1 MFISINAILSI
12 TSLLGNIL
20 ILIALHK
27 DTSLHPPSKLSFRCL
42 SCTDLLVELISR
54 PMCIIYLASSIRK
67 NQMLCWINEHLA
79 KIFSGILCGES
90 ILILTAISV
99 DRLHTLLLRLRYRQ
113 TVTLTRV
120 CLLVI
125 FSWMMSSVIAFFI
138 SFHER
143 FFYVACCMWIRVC
156 LAVSSFFYLKI
167 YAALRRQQAEIQS
180 HQQHS
185 GATLKIAWYRK
196 TVASAKWM
204 YLTFIVCYLPYTV
217 VTAINT
223 SRREPLQCG
232 LAAWNITGS
241 LVFLN
246 STLNP
251 FLYCW
256 KMRVVRQAVKDTL
269 RQQFCVS
276 RSFVLSFYC

>member
-20 ILIALHK
+20 IVIALHK
-27 DTSLHPPSKLSFRCL
+27 DSSLHPPSKLSFRCL
-42 SCTDLLVELISR
+42 SCTDLLVGLISR
-54 PMCIIYLASSIRK
+54 PMYIIYLASSIRK

-99 DRLHTLLLRLRYRQ
+99 DRLLALLLRLRYRQ

-143 FFYVACCMWIRVC
+143 FFFVACCMWIGVC
-156 LAVSSFFYLKI
+156 LAVSSFCYLKI

-180 HQQHS
+180 HQQHL
-185 GATLKIAWYRK
+185 GATLNIAWYRK

-204 YLTFIVCYLPYTV
+204 YLTLIVCYLPYTV

-246 STLNP
+246 STL
-251 FLYCW
+251 L
-256 KMRVVRQAVKDTL
+256 VV
-269 RQQFCVS
+269 CG
-276 RSFVLSFYC
+276 

>member
-20 ILIALHK
+20 IVIALHK
-27 DTSLHPPSKLSFRCL
+27 DSSLHPPSELSFRCL
-42 SCTDLLVELISR
+42 SCTDLLAGLISR
-54 PMCIIYLASSIRK
+54 PMYIIYLASSIRK

-99 DRLHTLLLRLRYRQ
+99 DRLLALLLRLRYRQ

-143 FFYVACCMWIRVC
+143 FFFVTCCMWIGVC
-156 LAVSSFFYLKI
+156 LAVSSFCYLKI

-180 HQQHS
+180 HQQHL
-185 GATLKIAWYRK
+185 GATLNIAWYRK
-196 TVASAKWM
+196 TVASAKWV
-204 YLTFIVCYLPYTV
+204 YLTLIVCYLPYTV
-217 VTAINT
+217 VCCYQYIKKGT
-223 SRREPLQCG
+223 STVWFGG
-232 LAAWNITGS
+232 LEHNWIVG
-241 LVFLN
+241 
-246 STLNP
+246 
-251 FLYCW
+251 
-256 KMRVVRQAVKDTL
+256 
-269 RQQFCVS
+269 
-276 RSFVLSFYC
+276 FY

>member
-1 MFISINAILSI
+1 
-12 TSLLGNIL
+12 
-20 ILIALHK
+20 
-27 DTSLHPPSKLSFRCL
+27 
-42 SCTDLLVELISR
+42 
-54 PMCIIYLASSIRK
+54 
-67 NQMLCWINEHLA
+67 
-79 KIFSGILCGES
+79 
-90 ILILTAISV
+90 
-99 DRLHTLLLRLRYRQ
+99 
-113 TVTLTRV
+113 
-120 CLLVI
+120 
-125 FSWMMSSVIAFFI
+125 MSSVIAFFI

-143 FFYVACCMWIRVC
+143 FSFVTCCMWIGVC
-156 LAVSSFFYLKI
+156 LAVSSFCYLKI

-185 GATLKIAWYRK
+185 GATLNIAWYRK

-204 YLTFIVCYLPYTV
+204 YLTLIVCYLPYTV

-256 KMRVVRQAVKDTL
+256 NMRVVRQAVEDML
-269 RQQFCVS
+269 RQRFCVS
-276 RSFVLSFYC
+276 RNFVLSFYR